1 MSKSKSIEQK
11 PAFELAISELERIVA
26 EMEGG
31 QLSLEDSLA
40 AYRRGVALL
49 KGCQEQ
55 LSEAENQLRQFDG
68 DGLKTIEL
76 PNERS

>member
-1 MSKSKSIEQK
+1 MSKSKSTEQK
-11 PAFELAISELERIVA
+11 PAFELAITELERIVA
-26 EMEGG
+26 DMEGG
-31 QLSLEDSLA
+31 QLSLEDSLT

-55 LSEAENQLRQFDG
+55 LTDAEDQLRQFDG
-68 DGLKTIEL
+68 ESLKTIDL

>member
-26 EMEGG
+26 DMEAG
-31 QLSLEDSLA
+31 QLSLEDSLT

-68 DGLKTIEL
+68 DALKTIEL

>member
-11 PAFELAISELERIVA
+11 PAFELAITELERIVA
-26 EMEGG
+26 DMEGG
-31 QLSLEDSLA
+31 QLSLEDSLT

-55 LSEAENQLRQFDG
+55 LSDAENQLRQFDG
-68 DGLKTIEL
+68 ESLKTIDL